1 MTWTKS
7 TPRKMD
13 FALAWLAE
21 HPGAMSITG
30 RELERTVWLS
40 QYRQISHRTWNNAK
54 RLLRNQGAF
63 PDRAMAA

>member
-1 MTWTKS
+1 MTWTHA

-13 FALAWLAE
+13 FALAWLTD
-21 HPGAMSITG
+21 HPGAMALSG
-30 RELERTVWLS
+30 RDLERTVWMS

-63 PDRAMAA
+63 QDRMAA